1 MLRAIPCV
9 LMRGGTSRGAFFHAS
24 DLPQDRDTLAEVLI
38 AALGAGHPL
47 QIDGLGG
54 GAMVTSKVAIAAPS
68 GDRRADI
75 DYLFAQVLV
84 EKRQVDFSPTCGN
97 MLAGVAPFAIEA
109 GLVAARDGETPVRIR
124 SVNTRALI
132 EAVVQTPNG
141 RVTYEGNTRI
151 DGVPGTAAPILLNFM
166 DVIGSKTGALFPT
179 GRQLDRFEGIE
190 VTCIDVAM
198 PMVIARAADF
208 GLTGHESSDELNAD
222 AGFFARM
229 EAIRRQAGAAMGLG
243 DVAASV
249 VPKFAVIAPPRDL
262 GTITS
267 RYLVPDRCHPTHA
280 VSGAICVGSCA
291 LAEGTVAEGIARMVE
306 GTDVPVRIDHP
317 SGSIEVR
324 FRGRFERGRPLT
336 IERAGIVRTARKLM
350 GGNIY
355 VPGSVVPRPA
365 RLRKAARRNA
375 PITQSE
381 LQVV

>member
-1 MLRAIPCV
+1 MLTAIPCV

-24 DLPQDRDTLAEVLI
+24 DLPRDRDELAEIMV

-54 GAMVTSKVAIAAPS
+54 GAMVTSKVAIVAPS
-68 GDRRADI
+68 GEGRADI

-124 SVNTRALI
+124 SVNTRAFI

-141 RVTYEGNTRI
+141 RVTYEGDTRI
-151 DGVPGTAAPILLNFM
+151 DGVPGTAAPVLLNFM

-179 GRQLDRFEGIE
+179 GRRVDRFEGIE

-208 GLTGHESSDELNAD
+208 GLTGYESSDELNANLE
-222 AGFFARM
+222 FFARM
-229 EAIRRQAGAAMGLG
+229 EAIRRRAGAAMGLG

-249 VPKFAVIAPPRDL
+249 VPKFAVIAPPRDA
-262 GTITS
+262 GTVTS

-291 LAEGTVAEGIARMVE
+291 LAAGTVAEGIARTVE
-306 GTDVPVRIDHP
+306 GVDVPVRIVHP

-324 FRGRFERGRPLT
+324 FRGVFERGRPLT
-336 IERAGIVRTARKLM
+336 IERAGVVRTARKLM
-350 GGNIY
+350 AGNIY
-355 VPGSVVPRPA
+355 VPGAVVSRPA
-365 RLRKAARRNA
+365 RPLKAARRDA
-375 PITQSE
+375 PVAQPE
-381 LQVV
+381 MEGV